1 MKLRKLQPQ
10 HHGWI
15 ESILDKELVDFLWEE
30 LKKVK
35 KMLRVDWQET

>member
-15 ESILDKELVDFLWEE
+15 ESILDQELVDFLWGRVE
-30 LKKVK
+30 KVK
-35 KMLRVDWQET
+35 RMLKVD